1 MVGMPHPARLSTLT
15 ILMISLAFAADWDR
29 FRGPNGSG
37 VAATSGLP
45 AEFGP
50 AKNVVW
56 KTGLPAG
63 HSSPV
68 VSRDRIFVTAAAE
81 EKLFTIALD
90 RATGSMVWRA
100 EAPRARKE
108 KLHALNHPASPSPVA
123 DGRNV
128 WVFFPDY
135 GMLSYTW
142 DGKERWRTPLGPFQ
156 NVYGIGVSPVLAD
169 DKVILVI
176 DQNRDSYI
184 LALGRND
191 GRVKWKRPRPEAL
204 SGSSTPI
211 VIARPGA
218 PAQILAPS
226 SFRMDVYS
234 AADGEAA
241 WWVRGLPA
249 EMKSVPVLSEDT
261 VYISGY
267 NSPENEAGKTTPAEP
282 WKTVLARQD
291 ANHDGF
297 LQKDEAPGQREK
309 RYWEFIDLSGDGKV
323 DESEWKIWEISVVA
337 ENGLYAF
344 RIGGAGDLTGRLA
357 WKFQRS
363 IPQLPSLV
371 LYQDILYMINDKGVL
386 TTLHPK
392 TGEAYKQARLRGVS
406 DDYYASPVA
415 ADGKVFFASHKGV
428 VAVLK
433 AGPDQELLAANN
445 FDDEIFATPAI
456 ADSRIYIR
464 TRSALYCIGN
474 K

>member
-1 MVGMPHPARLSTLT
+1 MIRMRL
-15 ILMISLAFAADWDR
+15 LACLLPLLAGAADWDR

-37 VAATSGLP
+37 VASATGIP

-50 AKNVVW
+50 SKNVVW
-56 KTGLPAG
+56 KTDLPAG

-68 VSRDRIFVTAAAE
+68 VSRDRIFVTAAE
-81 EKLFTIALD
+81 NDKLFTIALD
-90 RATGSMVWRA
+90 RATGKIAWRA

-108 KLHALNHPASPSPVA
+108 KLHALNHPASPTPVA

-135 GMLSYTW
+135 GMLSYSW

-176 DQNRDSYI
+176 DQNRDSHI
-184 LALGRND
+184 LALGQND
-191 GRVKWKRPRPEAL
+191 GKLKWKRPRPEAL

-211 VIARPGA
+211 LIKNGNA

-241 WWVRGLPA
+241 WWVRGLAA
-249 EMKSVPVLSEDT
+249 EMKSVPIIDKDT

-282 WKTVLARQD
+282 WKSMIAKQD
-291 ANHDGF
+291 ANKDGA

-323 DESEWKIWEISVVA
+323 DEAEWNIWATSVVA
-337 ENGLYAF
+337 ENGLYAYKM
-344 RIGGAGDLTGRLA
+344 GGKGDLTGQLT

-386 TTLHPK
+386 TTLNPK
-392 TGEAYKQARLRGVS
+392 TGESFKQARLRGVS

-415 ADGKVFFASHKGV
+415 ADGKVFFPSHKGV
-428 VAVLK
+428 IAVVK

-445 FDDEIFATPAI
+445 FEDEIYATPAI
-456 ADSRIYIR
+456 ADSRLYVR
-464 TRSALYCIGN
+464 TRTALYCIGT

>member
-1 MVGMPHPARLSTLT
+1 MFRMRF
-15 ILMISLAFAADWDR
+15 LACLLPLLASAADWDR

-37 VAATSGLP
+37 VAMTSGLP

-50 AKNVVW
+50 SKNVVW
-56 KTGLPAG
+56 KTDLPAG

-68 VSRDRIFVTAAAE
+68 VSRDRVFVTAAE
-81 EKLFTIALD
+81 NDKLWTIALD
-90 RATGSMVWRA
+90 RATGKVAWRA
-100 EAPRARKE
+100 EAPRDRKE
-108 KLHALNHPASPSPVA
+108 KLHALNHPASPTPVA

-142 DGKERWRTPLGPFQ
+142 EGKERWRTPLGPFQ

-176 DQNRDSYI
+176 DQNRDSHI
-184 LALGRND
+184 LALGQND
-191 GRVKWKRPRPEAL
+191 GKLKWKRPRPEAL

-211 VIARPGA
+211 LIKQGSA

-241 WWVRGLPA
+241 WWVRGLAA
-249 EMKSVPVLSEDT
+249 EMKSVPVIDKDT
-261 VYISGY
+261 VYVSGY

-282 WKTVLARQD
+282 WKTMIAKQD
-291 ANHDGF
+291 ANKDGF

-323 DESEWKIWEISVVA
+323 DEAEWKIWETSVVA
-337 ENGLYAF
+337 ENGLYAYKM
-344 RIGGAGDLTGRLA
+344 GGKGDLTGQLT

-371 LYQDILYMINDKGVL
+371 LYQDVLYMINDKGVL
-386 TTLHPK
+386 TTLNPK
-392 TGEAYKQARLRGVS
+392 TGESYKQARLRGVS

-415 ADGKVFFASHKGV
+415 GDGKVFFPSHKGV
-428 VAVLK
+428 IAVVK

-445 FDDEIFATPAI
+445 FDDEIYATPAI
-456 ADSRIYIR
+456 ADSRIYVR
-464 TRSALYCIGN
+464 TRSALYCIGT